1 MTPWLVS
8 YIETWCDP
16 LRVMTVIHRIVYAK
30 HRQTCAMSEKEVLM
44 LGLAVASTSSSHHTT
59 SLPFN
64 LPINVL
70 VGTS

>member
-16 LRVMTVIHRIVYAK
+16 LCVIHRIVQAK
-30 HRQTCAMSEKEVLM
+30 HRQICAMSEKEVLM

-64 LPINVL
+64 LPIDVL